1 MAVLVSNSGET
12 DELLVLLPYLEHRKV
27 PVIAIVG
34 NLGSTLASRSAVALD
49 AFAAREACP
58 LNLAPTSSTSVALA
72 VGDALAM
79 SVMEVKQLTPEQ
91 FAFNH
96 PSGRLG
102 KRLTLR
108 VSDVMRRGDDRPRV
122 ATTIPWLDLVA
133 SVSHGGLGA
142 VTVEDADANL
152 LGIVTDGDV
161 RRAVAATAPEAL
173 HDLTAGDVMTA
184 EPVSVLPGSLAYD
197 ALQLMEN
204 RPSQISVLPVVDE
217 LGHCLGLVRLHDLV
231 RSGI

>member
-1 MAVLVSNSGET
+1 M
-12 DELLVLLPYLEHRKV
+12 
-27 PVIAIVG
+27 
-34 NLGSTLASRSAVALD
+34 
-49 AFAAREACP
+49 
-58 LNLAPTSSTSVALA
+58 
-72 VGDALAM
+72 
-79 SVMEVKQLTPEQ
+79 
-91 FAFNH
+91 
-96 PSGRLG
+96 
-102 KRLTLR
+102 
-108 VSDVMRRGDDRPRV
+108 
-122 ATTIPWLDLVA
+122 
-133 SVSHGGLGA
+133 
-142 VTVEDADANL
+142 EDAEGNL

-173 HDLTAGDVMTA
+173 HGLTAGDVMTA